1 MILQVNTD
9 CQIFVKKKKKNLALL
24 IEKAYFSQVIRDLM
38 TSKLPEKTNFPTW
51 GKKKEGS
58 TKRKIIHRW

>member
-9 CQIFVKKKKKNLALL
+9 CQIFVKKKKNNLALL

-38 TSKLPEKTNFPTW
+38 TSKLPEKTSFPRW
-51 GKKKEGS
+51 GEKKRGLN
-58 TKRKIIHRW
+58 